1 MQQKGQRR
9 REKGVAAVHLGNAGE
24 GGNKGK
30 GGVESG
36 RVAAAIFDLFF
47 KFFISILNL

>member
-24 GGNKGK
+24 RRNKGK
-30 GGVESG
+30 EGAGSAGYEVS
-36 RVAAAIFDLFF
+36 AAVILHFF
-47 KFFISILNL
+47 SRFFFQF